1 MQSLEEMRA
10 FFAAR
15 VDIYDEHMR
24 NEVEG
29 CREGYARMAA
39 LLPEGIHSLL
49 DLGCGT
55 GLELEGIFAR
65 FPDLRVTG
73 IDLTAE
79 MLAKLRE
86 KFPDKHLALIEGD
99 YFCVDFGAES
109 FDAAV
114 SFQSL
119 HHFAPEKKRAL
130 FARLAKALKPG
141 GVYVQCDYA
150 AESEE
155 SEARYFQEL
164 ARLKREA
171 HLPEDAFYHY
181 DTPLTW
187 KSMKCSFCARRAL
200 RGWKRC
206 GSRKT
211 PRCWWHARTWEKVKF
226 CHNIAAIL

>member
-1 MQSLEEMRA
+1 M
-10 FFAAR
+10 
-15 VDIYDEHMR
+15 
-24 NEVEG
+24 
-29 CREGYARMAA
+29 
-39 LLPEGIHSLL
+39 
-49 DLGCGT
+49 
-55 GLELEGIFAR
+55 EGIFAR

-86 KFPDKHLALIEGD
+86 KFPDKRLALIEGD

-155 SEARYFQEL
+155 SEARYFQEF

-181 DTPLTW
+181 DTPLTEREIYTYIY
-187 KSMKCSFCARRAL
+187 SGLL

-206 GSRKT
+206 GSRKIL
-211 PRCWWHARTWEKVKF
+211 RCLWHVRTWEKLKF
-226 CHNIAAIL
+226 CHNIAVIYDILSLFFIPKLERVRRKKSKKGYHK

>member
-15 VDIYDEHMR
+15 VDMYDEHMR

-55 GLELEGIFAR
+55 GLELEAIFAR
-65 FPDLRVTG
+65 FSDLRVTG

-86 KFPDKHLALIEGD
+86 KFPDKRLALIEGD
-99 YFCVDFGAES
+99 YFRVDFGAES

-119 HHFAPEKKRAL
+119 HHFVPEKKRAL

-155 SEARYFQEL
+155 SEARYFQEF

-181 DTPLTW
+181 DTPLTEEHE
-187 KSMKCSFCARRAL
+187 MQLLREAGFARV
-200 RGWKRC
+200 
-206 GSRKT
+206 
-211 PRCWWHARTWEKVKF
+211 EKVWKQE
-226 CHNIAAIL
+226 NTTLLMARKNLGKTEILP